1 MSQLPAHLFVSFV
14 YFFSVSNCSSNG
26 ISFAFSFSIGRL
38 VLCVA
43 FRFARRTKLN
53 GFPLCLC
60 MCVLNAK
67 SYITVTI
74 NAGAIFPIYNN
85 RDRKTKTRTKNE
97 KNNSSGKL
105 TSRRSSFI
113 VLNGLLLF
121 SLFFLIRI
129 DSAVSITVLYAITFN
144 SFDRLLFLPLYLS
157 LTLSSSLHCLFLG
170 VLRIFSE
177 CWLVDLA

>member
-1 MSQLPAHLFVSFV
+1 M
-14 YFFSVSNCSSNG
+14 SNCSSNWD
-26 ISFAFSFSIGRL
+26 FFRFFFFSIGRL

-129 DSAVSITVLYAITFN
+129 DFAVSITVLYAITFN
-144 SFDRLLFLPLYLS
+144 SFDRLLFPLYLS
-157 LTLSSSLHCLFLG
+157 LTLSSSLHFLFLG